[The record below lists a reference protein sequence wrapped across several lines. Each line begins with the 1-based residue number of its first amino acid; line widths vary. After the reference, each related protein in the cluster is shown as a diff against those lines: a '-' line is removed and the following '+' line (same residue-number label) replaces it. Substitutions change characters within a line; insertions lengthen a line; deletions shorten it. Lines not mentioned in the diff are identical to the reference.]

1 MSTTQGA
8 SGEQRIFLRKASGL
22 IRTAGTFDTFVYNT
36 GLVSVG
42 LGLVTML
49 YYGPAF
55 YPGGNM
61 ILGSILAGVMMAA
74 IAFGMICWSVTLPR
88 SGGVYVFGT
97 RILPPWLALMLSFGD
112 IFPPLFYGAI
122 AAYWIIILGVSPAL
136 AMIGFMSGSQGVQD
150 LATAISSGW
159 PLFLIGSGILI
170 LSGLLQAS
178 GMKRFL
184 AVHKAV
190 FVLVLLG
197 SLIQVL
203 VLLFGTHDEFVT
215 NFNAIMAAPMGQTDP
230 YNAIIASAAANG
242 WTTAGADWTTTL
254 GVSNWAFLPLVGAAY
269 SIAIAGEIKSVERAQ
284 TFGML
289 GAVITATVLWVLTIW
304 LAYQVFGYDFLGSVV
319 YNVWTDPATAA
330 APVVAMPTEP
340 SINLLSGIISQSWLI
355 TLVCS
360 LGVIL
365 WIWMWIPG
373 IHSYAVRAMVAWAFD
388 RVAPDVLGT
397 VSQKRHTPTVSIFVC
412 AGIMIFFMGLLVFT
426 ESFSKIVILIEAQ
439 VIAWSVVL
447 LAGMFFPYKRPHI
460 YEKSPI
466 ARKRL
471 FGLPLM
477 TVACGLGFL
486 ASQFY
491 FWSLWFDGVAA
502 GHAPDQIPYVIGI
515 FVLGLV
521 FYLVMRAYRASQGID
536 INLAFK
542 EIPIE

>member
-1 MSTTQGA
+1 MTTTPGA

-55 YPGGNM
+55 YPGGDM
-61 ILGSILAGVMMAA
+61 ILGSILAGIMMAA

-88 SGGVYVFGT
+88 SGGVYVFST

-112 IFPPLFYGAI
+112 IVPPLFYGAI

-136 AMIGFMSGSQGVQD
+136 AMVGFLSGSQGVQD
-150 LATAISSGW
+150 MASAISTGW
-159 PLFLIGSGILI
+159 PLFLIGSGILG
-170 LSGLLQAS
+170 LSGLLLAS

-184 AVHKAV
+184 AVHKTV
-190 FVLVLLG
+190 FILVLLG
-197 SLIQVL
+197 SLVQLL
-203 VLLFGTHDEFVT
+203 VLLFGSHEQFVT
-215 NFNAIMAAPMGQTDP
+215 NFNAVMGPTIGEADP
-230 YNAIIASAAANG
+230 YNAIIASAMANG
-242 WTTAGADWTTTL
+242 WTTEAADWTTTL
-254 GVSNWAFLPLVGAAY
+254 GVSNWAFLPLIGAAY

-289 GAVITATVLWVLTIW
+289 GAVVIATVLWVLTIW
-304 LAYQVFGYDFLGSVV
+304 LAYRVFGYDFLGAVV
-319 YNVWTDPATAA
+319 YNVFVDQATAT
-330 APVVAMPTEP
+330 APVVAIPTEP
-340 SINLLSGIISQSWLI
+340 SINLLSGLITQSWLI

-360 LGVIL
+360 IGVIL

-412 AGIMIFFMGLLVFT
+412 AAIMIIFMALLVFT

-447 LAGMFFPYKRPHI
+447 LAGVFFPYKRPHI

-466 ARKRL
+466 ARKKM

-477 TVACGLGFL
+477 SVACGLGFL

-491 FWSLWFDGVAA
+491 FWSLWVDGVAA
-502 GHAPDQIPYVIGI
+502 GHSPDQLPYVIGI

-521 FYLVMRAYRASQGID
+521 FYLIMRAYRASKGID
-536 INLAFK
+536 INLAFR